1 LKGIIKRL
9 ITNPLIIS
17 ISAGVVFSAFEL
29 HLPQPI
35 SHALTMLSG
44 ASAPVALF
52 YIGCTLAGLRLT
64 GMGSDI
70 SSIIFGKLIL
80 HPLAVYVTLLVLS
93 FNNPILKQAAV
104 INASMPMFSI
114 YPLISQK
121 YGYQGLCAA
130 AMVAT
135 TVISFFTIT
144 GLLWII
150 QSGYLT

>member
-1 LKGIIKRL
+1 M
-9 ITNPLIIS
+9 TNPLIIS
-17 ISAGVVFSAFEL
+17 ISAGVLFSMFEL
-29 HLPQPI
+29 HFPKPI

-52 YIGCTLAGLRLT
+52 YIGCTLAGLQLK
-64 GMGSDI
+64 GMGGDI

-80 HPLAVYVTLLVLS
+80 HPLAIYVTLLILS
-93 FNNPILKQAAV
+93 FNNPMLKQAAV

-121 YGYQGLCAA
+121 YGYQDLCAA

-135 TVISFFTIT
+135 TVQQFS
-144 GLLWII
+144 L
-150 QSGYLT
+150 